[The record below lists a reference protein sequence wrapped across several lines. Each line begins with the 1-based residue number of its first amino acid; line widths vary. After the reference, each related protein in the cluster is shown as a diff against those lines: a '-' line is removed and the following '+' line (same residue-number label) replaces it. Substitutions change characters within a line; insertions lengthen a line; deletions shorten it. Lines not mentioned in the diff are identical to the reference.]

1 MFSDSVISKAI
12 AIVLTFLAA
21 EAVSAVAQ
29 EQPYKGWPGHDGI
42 SDLKAAFADPPRG
55 YGNVP
60 FYWWTGDPLNI
71 DRLKEQLEILSD
83 ASTDGLCVSYN
94 HTHDKVD
101 VELNAAGHGPC
112 GRVSGGEPRVMSEEW
127 WRIWNEFSS
136 LCAEKGVGLGM
147 DDYVIAWPKNGEFI
161 DSILA
166 KPGISGY
173 QGRLKVV
180 RTSTKANCS
189 RVIDEFPF
197 NRPFVPLN
205 TPSSARSALNCNNS
219 WSVFRGMS

>member
-1 MFSDSVISKAI
+1 MFQRAITALAIILIS
-12 AIVLTFLAA
+12 LPMAA
-21 EAVSAVAQ
+21 QDRAVQDQAF
-29 EQPYKGWPGHDGI
+29 KGWPGHDDI
-42 SDLKAAFADPPRG
+42 TDLKQAFANPPKG

-60 FYWWTGDPLNI
+60 FYWWTGDSLDIN
-71 DRLKEQLEILSD
+71 RLKEQLEILSD

-127 WRIWNEFSS
+127 WKIWNDFSA
-136 LCAEKGVGLGM
+136 LCAKKGIGLGM

-166 KPGISGY
+166 KPSIRDYPGGPWLHPDLGAEI
-173 QGRLKVV
+173 V
-180 RTSTKANCS
+180 RNYFQQFA
-189 RVIDEFPF
+189 DQ
-197 NRPFVPLN
+197 VPVE
-205 TPSSARSALNCNNS
+205 
-219 WSVFRGMS
+219 WG